1 MPRSELGKG
10 GPTTDVG
17 QINDNLGV
25 EQETIIN
32 KPTVRR
38 SADQPADDIN
48 AREKTK
54 NEGPYRKPAEPPQG
68 LPQSKSAEIAT
79 PGDGEALDSDRA
91 HIVRLGRERPAKFKS
106 FGAELAFCYSIIASQ
121 FMSVRS
127 VAAILSKGE
136 S

>member
-17 QINDNLGV
+17 QIHDNLGV

-32 KPTVRR
+32 KPTVRT
-38 SADQPADDIN
+38 SADQPADDVN

-54 NEGPYRKPAEPPQG
+54 NEAPYRKPAEPPQG

-91 HIVRLGRERPAKFKS
+91 TIERLGRERPAKFKS